1 MSGFFDGVYGA
12 KFPDVVMN
20 SGPLP
25 PTGGL
30 PAPLHDTPDGKINYN
45 STLLGDLQPYAYGE
59 GAYLS
64 SQHSYLNI
72 PHRIQ
77 KIIPVIYLPEPD
89 GLNTF
94 RLSHGIDDGDVAFSV
109 RLNKNSLFCTGM
121 KNASKRGGWG
131 NAVDPLINLPTLN
144 YILAGIQRYDP
155 LVHTSSIWKDFLY
168 ALDPSRFD
176 TSRNYMINP
185 MSIHDIVHIISCCIK
200 PYGIMRGSEK
210 QGGQNEMTQSP
221 ATWPVPFVGT
231 LVIDGKEDHIVNM
244 WHDLDVHSGED
255 LVIRLKPM
263 PIRKYTLNHYY
274 KQPMYK
280 TFPHDT
286 HRNLVWQ
293 LVPDKMVYEKDMDM
307 YEHFI
312 DMATYG
318 MPRNYTFF
326 RITAY
331 NSRVEQIIPITKLSW
346 QELGYWHI
354 GRTQI
359 RIGKYNTEANE
370 KYYHNDMVNGLRSQY
385 MMITFQPTF
394 DELPFVFDYEKDYDD
409 KLDVSGDGEDDIV
422 MVEHM
427 TSTNKFKLSEICE
440 DTHFETDWVVQKHVP
455 VMATSISEHVVTD
468 NNVADA
474 NELMTDS
481 VMETAPEITTA
492 SNVEVVKK
500 ANPRRKKVVA
510 GSVIHSDG
518 STEVQMIQ
526 SL

>member
-1 MSGFFDGVYGA
+1 MSGFFDGVHGA
-12 KFPDVVMN
+12 RFPDVVMN

-89 GLNTF
+89 GRNTF
-94 RLSHGIDDGDVAFSV
+94 RLSHGIDDGDVAFSM

-121 KNASKRGGWG
+121 KNASKRGGLG
-131 NAVDPLINLPTLN
+131 TAVDPLINLPTLN
-144 YILAGIQRYDP
+144 YILAGIQRYNPTTDTNSMWGD
-155 LVHTSSIWKDFLY
+155 LLY
-168 ALDPSRFD
+168 ALDSDRFKLD
-176 TSRNYMINP
+176 RDYVHNALN
-185 MSIHDIVHIISCCIK
+185 IHDIVHIISCCIK
-200 PYGIMRGSEK
+200 PFGIMRGSEK

-255 LVIRLKPM
+255 LVLRLKPM

-274 KQPMYK
+274 KQPVYK
-280 TFPHDT
+280 TYSHDAMC
-286 HRNLVWQ
+286 NLVWQ

-307 YEHFI
+307 YEYLI
-312 DMATYG
+312 DNDTYT
-318 MPRNYTFF
+318 MPPSLSCYCVS
-326 RITAY
+326 AY
-331 NSRVEQIIPITKLSW
+331 NSQVKQIIPVTKLSW

-359 RIGKYNTEANE
+359 RIGKYNTEHNE

-394 DELPFVFDYEKDYDD
+394 DELPFVFDYQKDYDG
-409 KLDVSGDGEDDIV
+409 KLDVHDKTGDKDDKSV
-422 MVEHM
+422 LVSNLDPKY
-427 TSTNKFKLSEICE
+427 TFKLNEICK
-440 DTHFETDWVVQKHVP
+440 DTHIETEWVIQPFVSQETSDVQVHVNTHAQSND
-455 VMATSISEHVVTD
+455 MD
-468 NNVADA
+468 VAD
-474 NELMTDS
+474 MPSIDS
-481 VMETAPEITTA
+481 SIPTNI
-492 SNVEVVKK
+492 EVVKK

-510 GSVIHSDG
+510 GSVIHTDG

>member
-12 KFPDVVMN
+12 KFPEVVMN

-94 RLSHGIDDGDVAFSV
+94 RLSHGIDDGDVAFSL
-109 RLNKNSLFCTGM
+109 RLNKSSLFCTGM
-121 KNASKRGGWG
+121 KSASKRGGLG
-131 NAVDPLINLPTLN
+131 TAVDPLINLPTLN
-144 YILAGIQRYDP
+144 YILAGIQRWDP
-155 LVHTSSIWKDFLY
+155 ANDTNSLWKDFLY
-168 ALDPSRFD
+168 ALDSNRFKPHPQ
-176 TSRNYMINP
+176 RNYDHDP
-185 MSIHDIVHIISCCIK
+185 MSIHDIVHIVSCCIK
-200 PYGIMRGSEK
+200 PFGIMRGSEK

-255 LVIRLKPM
+255 LVLRLKPM

-274 KQPMYK
+274 KQPVYK
-280 TFPHDT
+280 TYPQNEH
-286 HRNLVWQ
+286 NLVWQ

-307 YEHFI
+307 YEYLV
-312 DMATYG
+312 DAPTYQ
-318 MPRNYTFF
+318 MPSWYMFYY
-326 RITAY
+326 ITAY
-331 NSRVEQIIPITKLSW
+331 NNRVKQIIPVTKLSW

-359 RIGKYNTEANE
+359 RIGKYNTEMNE

-394 DELPFVFDYEKDYDD
+394 DELPYVFDYFKDYDEHLAVGGEIPESITVE
-409 KLDVSGDGEDDIV
+409 KLDF
-422 MVEHM
+422 
-427 TSTNKFKLSEICE
+427 NPKFKLHDICE
-440 DTHFETDWVVQKHVP
+440 DTHFETDWVIQPHAPVVQEEQASH
-455 VMATSISEHVVTD
+455 E
-468 NNVADA
+468 NNMD
-474 NELMTDS
+474 
-481 VMETAPEITTA
+481 ITTEA
-492 SNVEVVKK
+492 SLDAVPASGVEVVKK

-510 GSVIHSDG
+510 GSVIRTDG